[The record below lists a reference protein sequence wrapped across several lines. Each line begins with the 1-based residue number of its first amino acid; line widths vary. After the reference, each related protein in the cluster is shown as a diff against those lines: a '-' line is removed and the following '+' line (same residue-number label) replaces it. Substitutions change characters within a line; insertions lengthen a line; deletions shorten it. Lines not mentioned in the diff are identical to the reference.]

1 MENLSKKELIAISG
15 GAADGDAA
23 YLAGFAAGVI
33 LKTKLGP
40 SYYALKF
47 WASQIF

>member
-15 GAADGDAA
+15 GADGDAA
-23 YLAGFAAGVI
+23 FLAGFAAGVI
-33 LKTKLGP
+33 LKTQLGP